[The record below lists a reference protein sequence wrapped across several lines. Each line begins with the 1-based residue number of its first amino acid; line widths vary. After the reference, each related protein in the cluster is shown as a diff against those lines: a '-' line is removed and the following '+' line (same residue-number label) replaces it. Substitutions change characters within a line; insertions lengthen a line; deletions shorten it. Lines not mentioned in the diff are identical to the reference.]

1 MISRPRSVATSTR
14 NVSGSSVSARSKPLV
29 AFGPVFMLVQKQ
41 VAAAWRQFTAMMKAG
56 SRRA

>member
-14 NVSGSSVSARSKPLV
+14 NASGSSVSARSNPRT
-29 AFGPVFMLVQKQ
+29 AFGPVFMLVQKH
-41 VAAAWRQFTAMMKAG
+41 VAAAVPQFTAMMKAG